1 LGVGRSTFSL
11 ILISAQNRLL
21 FRRSLTR
28 WYRQHGRDLPWR
40 QTRDPYAILVS
51 EVMLQQTQVATVLP
65 FYNKWLDRFPN
76 FAVLAHASKNDVL
89 RVWQGLGYYVRA
101 RNLHATAK
109 IVQHEHHGRLPSS
122 IEKLR
127 LLPGVGKYT
136 AHAVATFAFHQPVPI
151 VETNTARVSARL
163 FNLRTPIDSAAGCKI
178 LWNGARELLPKR
190 GAAHFNSA
198 LVDLGALVCLP
209 RKPKCEICPVR
220 KFCRAINPGILPLKK
235 ARPRTRRLTENHAY
249 VVRQGK
255 ILLERS
261 AGRWRGMWILPPLK
275 RRSQT
280 NGAIHTSIFPFTNHS
295 ITLHI
300 FPRPWYQADNRSQCW
315 FAIEALDSIP
325 LPAPHRRA
333 IGSVLSIGC

>member
-1 LGVGRSTFSL
+1 
-11 ILISAQNRLL
+11 LISAQNRLL

-76 FAVLAHASKNDVL
+76 FAVLAHAPENDVL

-109 IVQHEHHGRLPSS
+109 IVQHQHHGRLPSS
-122 IEKLR
+122 IEELR

-163 FNLRTPIDSAAGCKI
+163 FNLQTPIDSTAGCKI

-190 GAAHFNSA
+190 GAADFNSA

-235 ARPRTRRLTENHAY
+235 ARPQTRRLTENHAY

-275 RRSQT
+275 RKSQT
-280 NGAIHTSIFPFTNHS
+280 NGAIHTSIFPFTNHR
-295 ITLHI
+295 ITLNI
-300 FPRPWYQADNRSQCW
+300 LPRPWHQVDNHSQCW

-333 IGSVLSIGC
+333 INSVLSIGG

>member
-1 LGVGRSTFSL
+1 
-11 ILISAQNRLL
+11 
-21 FRRSLTR
+21 
-28 WYRQHGRDLPWR
+28 
-40 QTRDPYAILVS
+40 
-51 EVMLQQTQVATVLP
+51 MLQQTQVATVLP
-65 FYNKWLDRFPN
+65 FYNKWLNRFPN
-76 FAVLAHASKNDVL
+76 FAVLAHASENDVL

-109 IVQHEHHGRLPSS
+109 IVQHQHHGRLPSS
-122 IEKLR
+122 IEELR

-280 NGAIHTSIFPFTNHS
+280 NGAIHTSIFPFTNHR
-295 ITLHI
+295 ITLNI
-300 FPRPWYQADNRSQCW
+300 VPRPWYQVDNRSQCW

-333 IGSVLSIGC
+333 ISSVLSIGC

>member
-1 LGVGRSTFSL
+1 
-11 ILISAQNRLL
+11 LISAQNRLL

-28 WYRQHGRDLPWR
+28 WYRRHGRDLPWR

-76 FAVLAHASKNDVL
+76 FAVLAHASENDVL

-109 IVQHEHHGRLPSS
+109 IVQHQHHGRLPNS
-122 IEKLR
+122 IEELR

-255 ILLERS
+255 VLLERS

-280 NGAIHTSIFPFTNHS
+280 NGAIHTSIFPFTNHR
-295 ITLHI
+295 ITLNI
-300 FPRPWYQADNRSQCW
+300 FPRPWRQVDNRSQCW

-333 IGSVLSIGC
+333 ISSVLSIGC

>member
-1 LGVGRSTFSL
+1 
-11 ILISAQNRLL
+11 LISAQNRLL

-40 QTRDPYAILVS
+40 RTRDPYAILVS

-65 FYNKWLDRFPN
+65 FYNKWLERFPN
-76 FAVLAHASKNDVL
+76 FAVLAHASENDVL

-109 IVQHEHHGRLPSS
+109 IVQHQHHGRLPSS
-122 IEKLR
+122 IEELR

-136 AHAVATFAFHQPVPI
+136 AHAVATFAFHQAVPI
-151 VETNTARVSARL
+151 VEANTARVSARL

-178 LWNGARELLPKR
+178 LWNCARELLPKH

-280 NGAIHTSIFPFTNHS
+280 NGAIHTSIFPFTNHR
-295 ITLHI
+295 ITLNLV
-300 FPRPWYQADNRSQCW
+300 PRPWHQVDNRSQCW
-315 FAIEALDSIP
+315 FAVEALDSIP

-333 IGSVLSIGC
+333 INSVLSIGC

>member
-1 LGVGRSTFSL
+1 
-11 ILISAQNRLL
+11 LISAQNRLL

-76 FAVLAHASKNDVL
+76 FAVLAHASENDVL

-220 KFCRAINPGILPLKK
+220 KFCCAINPGILPLKK

-280 NGAIHTSIFPFTNHS
+280 NGAIHTSIFPFTNHR
-295 ITLHI
+295 ITLNI
-300 FPRPWYQADNRSQCW
+300 FPRPWYQVDNRSQCW
-315 FAIEALDSIP
+315 CAIEALDSIP

-333 IGSVLSIGC
+333 ISSVLSIGC

>member
-1 LGVGRSTFSL
+1 
-11 ILISAQNRLL
+11 
-21 FRRSLTR
+21 
-28 WYRQHGRDLPWR
+28 
-40 QTRDPYAILVS
+40 
-51 EVMLQQTQVATVLP
+51 VLP

-76 FAVLAHASKNDVL
+76 FAVLAQASENDVL

-109 IVQHEHHGRLPSS
+109 IVQHQYHGRLPSS

-178 LWNGARELLPKR
+178 LWNSARELLPKR

-295 ITLHI
+295 ITLNI